1 MLSIGELAL
10 GDAATAGINTRIP
23 WSALEYSAGTDVITS
38 ISGSSI
44 GSTVDTSQLM
54 PKSASGDFYPMTGN
68 PSGFLTDDDLDP
80 YAHES
85 SLSGKMDK
93 SASSEFYPMTGN
105 PSGFVT
111 GGPYQPSGDYVYES
125 SFSAFSSDTTVNIS
139 NLSSIVSS
147 ISGNTGDY
155 VEKSAISAESSK
167 WNEVSGLSGKLDKS
181 ASSDFY
187 STSNPSGFISSA
199 DAATSFVYN
208 SAYSSFSSETT
219 GNISSLSSMV
229 SAISGQTGDYVEK
242 SSISAESSQWNEV
255 SGLSGKLD
263 SSASSSFYPMTGNPS
278 GFLTSADGSGY
289 IPFSAI
295 ETDENSAITAISGSA
310 IAGGG
315 GLTGDYV
322 EKSAFHLQIGTG
334 NTVLAN
340 TANPNS
346 GTWAVIGSGHN
357 VSLDG
362 SAFADNGIAHVIIG
376 RNNSATWGTAI
387 TLGADNNSH
396 GKYADSL
403 NILIGKG
410 NSASGNIDRC
420 NIAIGRSSLS
430 IANSI
435 SIGQG
440 LSANNFSVSIGSG
453 ASADNNSIAIDSVG
467 YPSPTIASGKSYAI
481 GDSNSAYKSSVSI
494 GRTNSASAASLS
506 VGFFNTATDSSNLYG
521 YGLVGDSGI
530 TVLGRWNSAS
540 AGSSDTAFV
549 VGDGSGSSQ
558 RHDLMLLLRSGDII
572 INGSSNSGVPIISSI
587 KNLSSTMSSY
597 SSTWGS
603 VTGRIP
609 YSALKYAEGTTTI
622 TAIWNSAI
630 GGTNLNTAAMLAGV
644 GISIDL
650 SSDGNYYINNTSR
663 SRASARDGF
672 GISGSS
678 YTDAG
683 GVQYTTFGLDS
694 AESYIGT
701 QFRYAIQSSF
711 QATAYEQEVPLIAH
725 QGHPNGYTSYMV
737 KLDAIV
743 SCPYAATWS
752 LVEIYNNTW
761 DSSSASAVIAL
772 DRTEGG
778 NSSMVHLRGE
788 TLAGGNNAS
797 ARMVNVMVKFDEA
810 PVGDPTVTVHDQV
823 GYFVRIPQGLIA
835 NGWTA

>member
-68 PSGFLTDDDLDP
+68 PSGF
-80 YAHES
+80 
-85 SLSGKMDK
+85 
-93 SASSEFYPMTGN
+93 
-105 PSGFVT
+105 VT

-125 SFSAFSSDTTVNIS
+125 SFSAFSSDTTADIS
-139 NLSSIVSS
+139 SLSSIVSS

-229 SAISGQTGDYVEK
+229 SAISGNTGDYVEK

-255 SGLSGKLD
+255 SGLSSKLD

-322 EKSAFHLQIGTG
+322 EKSAYHLQIGTG
-334 NTVLAN
+334 NTVLPS
-340 TANPNS
+340 TSNPNK
-346 GTWAVIGSGHN
+346 GTWTVIGSGN
-357 VSLDG
+357 DMSRSG
-362 SAFADNGIAHVIIG
+362 SALPNNDVSHVLIG
-376 RNNSATWGTAI
+376 QNNSATLGTAI
-387 TLGADNNSH
+387 ALGVSNSSQ
-396 GKYADSL
+396 GSNV
-403 NILIGKG
+403 NILIGKYNQAYSG
-410 NSASGNIDRC
+410 GDYAAAIGYGAVAEVESISVGQRVTATNYSVAIGKSAAAVDQSLVIQPGLTTRASASSN
-420 NIAIGRSSLS
+420 
-430 IANSI
+430 
-435 SIGQG
+435 
-440 LSANNFSVSIGSG
+440 
-453 ASADNNSIAIDSVG
+453 
-467 YPSPTIASGKSYAI
+467 SYAI
-481 GDSNSAYKSSVSI
+481 GHANSAFQNSFAIGQSNSA
-494 GRTNSASAASLS
+494 ASASLS
-506 VGFFNTATDSSNLYG
+506 VGFLNTATKSSNLYG
-521 YGLVGDSGI
+521 YGLIGSDNL
-530 TVLGRWNSAS
+530 TVLGQWNSAS
-540 AGSSDTAFV
+540 AGSGNTAFV
-549 VGDGSGSSQ
+549 FGDGSGGGSK
-558 RHDLMLLLRSGDII
+558 RHDLMLLLRSGDIV
-572 INGSSNSGVPIISSI
+572 INGSSNSGVSVVKSITGISSTI
-587 KNLSSTMSSY
+587 SSHMNS
-597 SSTWGS
+597 WNS
-603 VTGRIP
+603 VTARIP
-609 YSALKYAEGTTTI
+609 LSALKYEAGTTTI
-622 TAIWNSAI
+622 TAIYNSAI
-630 GGTNLNTAAMLAGV
+630 GGGVGTGVIPYSALEYSAGTTTITAISGSSIGSESLNTAALVAGA

-650 SSDGNYYINNTSR
+650 SGDGNYHINNTN
-663 SRASARDGF
+663 SAKVEALPNY
-672 GISGSS
+672 GISATSYMDDSGQEIMTLGLNSS
-678 YTDAG
+678 ETY
-683 GVQYTTFGLDS
+683 Q
-694 AESYIGT
+694 GT

-711 QATAYEQEVPLIAH
+711 PASAYEQEVPLVAN
-725 QGHPNGYTSYMV
+725 QGMPYGYTSYIV

-743 SCPYAATWS
+743 SCPYGATWS
-752 LVEIYNNTW
+752 LVEFYNNTW
-761 DSSSASAVIAL
+761 DASSASAVIAL

-797 ARMVNVMVKFDEA
+797 ARLVNVMVKFDEA
-810 PVGDPTVTVHDQV
+810 PVGNPTVTVHDQV
-823 GYFVRIPQGLIA
+823 GYFVRIPQGRIA
-835 NGWTA
+835 NAWWA

>member
-1 MLSIGELAL
+1 MAMLSIGELAL

-68 PSGFLTDDDLDP
+68 PSGF
-80 YAHES
+80 
-85 SLSGKMDK
+85 
-93 SASSEFYPMTGN
+93 
-105 PSGFVT
+105 VT

-125 SFSAFSSDTTVNIS
+125 SFSAFSSDTTADIS
-139 NLSSIVSS
+139 SLSSIVSS
-147 ISGNTGDY
+147 VSGNTGDY

-229 SAISGQTGDYVEK
+229 SAISGNTGDYVEK
-242 SSISAESSQWNEV
+242 SSISAESAQWNEV
-255 SGLSGKLD
+255 SGLSSKLD

-334 NTVLAN
+334 NTVLQN
-340 TANPNS
+340 DTAPYS
-346 GTWAVIGSGHN
+346 GTWVVIGSGN
-357 VSLDG
+357 NIPNQSK
-362 SAFADNGIAHVIIG
+362 ADDTHVLIG
-376 RNNSATWGTAI
+376 RNNSAGVGTSVA
-387 TLGADNNSH
+387 LGADNNAYLDP
-396 GKYADSL
+396 GANVL
-403 NILIGKG
+403 LGKG
-410 NSASGNIDRC
+410 NYVSGQISLYDVAIGCSASALHDSV
-420 NIAIGRSSLS
+420 AIGSKLSSQN
-430 IANSI
+430 NSLAL
-435 SIGQG
+435 GR
-440 LSANNFSVSIGSG
+440 V
-453 ASADNNSIAIDSVG
+453 ASAKAGSLGIHVATVDSL
-467 YPSPTIASGKSYAI
+467 PTIASSFSHAI
-481 GDSNSAYKSSVSI
+481 GQSNSAYDNSDAI
-494 GRTNSASAASLS
+494 GQRNYASASSFA
-506 VGFFNTATDSSNLYG
+506 VGNRNTATKSSYLYG
-521 YGLVGDSGI
+521 DGLVGDRGL

-549 VGDGSGSSQ
+549 FGDGSGSGSSQ
-558 RHDLMLLLRSGDII
+558 RHDLMLLLRSGDIV
-572 INGSSNSGVPIISSI
+572 INGSANSNFPIVSSI
-587 KNLSSTMSSY
+587 QKLSSSLSSH
-597 SSTWGS
+597 SSTWNS

-609 YSALKYAEGTTTI
+609 YSALEYAEGTTTI
-622 TAIWNSAI
+622 TAIKNSAI

-752 LVEIYNNTW
+752 LVEFYNNTW
-761 DSSSASAVIAL
+761 DASSASAVIAL

-797 ARMVNVMVKFDEA
+797 ARLVNVMVKFDEN
-810 PVGDPTVTVHDQV
+810 PVGSPTVTVHDQV

-835 NGWTA
+835 NGWSA

>member
-68 PSGFLTDDDLDP
+68 PSGF
-80 YAHES
+80 
-85 SLSGKMDK
+85 
-93 SASSEFYPMTGN
+93 
-105 PSGFVT
+105 VT
-111 GGPYQPSGDYVYES
+111 GGPYQSSGDYVYES
-125 SFSAFSSDTTVNIS
+125 SFSAFSSDTTADIS
-139 NLSSIVSS
+139 SLSSIVSS

-229 SAISGQTGDYVEK
+229 SAISGNTGDYVEK
-242 SSISAESSQWNEV
+242 SSISAESAQWNEV
-255 SGLSGKLD
+255 SGLSSKLD

-322 EKSAFHLQIGTG
+322 EKSAYHLQIGTG
-334 NTVLAN
+334 NTVLPS
-340 TANPNS
+340 TSNPNK
-346 GTWAVIGSGHN
+346 GTWAVIGSGN
-357 VSLDG
+357 NMSRSG
-362 SAFADNGIAHVIIG
+362 SALPNNAVSHVLIG
-376 RNNSATWGTAI
+376 QDNSAENGT
-387 TLGADNNSH
+387 S
-396 GKYADSL
+396 
-403 NILIGKG
+403 
-410 NSASGNIDRC
+410 
-420 NIAIGRSSLS
+420 IAIGVQ
-430 IANSI
+430 NSA
-435 SIGQG
+435 QG
-440 LSANNFSVSIGSG
+440 TKVNILLGKYNQIYSGGDYGAALGYGAKAGIDSVSIGQYVS
-453 ASADNNSIAIDSVG
+453 STNNSVAIGGSAAACDNSLGIQVG
-467 YPSPTIASGKSYAI
+467 WLSRTSASSNSYAI
-481 GDSNSAYKSSVSI
+481 GQSNSAMRNSVAI
-494 GRTNSASAASLS
+494 GQGNSAASASLS
-506 VGFFNTATDSSNLYG
+506 VGFLNTATKSSNLYG
-521 YGLVGDSGI
+521 YGLIGSDNL
-530 TVLGRWNSAS
+530 TVLGQWNSAS
-540 AGSSDTAFV
+540 AGSGNTAFV
-549 VGDGSGSSQ
+549 FGDGSDSK

-572 INGSSNSGVPIISSI
+572 INGSANSGVPVVSALKEISATVSGRSA
-587 KNLSSTMSSY
+587 KWSTVS
-597 SSTWGS
+597 
-603 VTGRIP
+603 GRIP
-609 YSALKYAEGTTTI
+609 YSALEYSAGTTTI
-622 TAIWNSAI
+622 TAISGSAI
-630 GGTNLNTAAMLAGV
+630 GAESLNTAALVAGD

-650 SSDGNYYINNTSR
+650 SGDGNYHINNTR
-663 SRASARDGF
+663 SYLASARDGF

-678 YTDAG
+678 YTEN

-725 QGHPNGYTSYMV
+725 QSHPNGYTSYMV